1 MKSFILISAFIVAA
15 SATVSAKTST
25 TKVLANGYPYSQVPF
40 TNVNLAHNSFWGAR
54 LQAAREVT
62 VPLAFSKCESEHRYK
77 NFDMAAYTLGTI
89 TLTYNPE
96 TAEASWSKLK
106 MNEGI
111 MKTQWN
117 DNVYRIILKT
127 RLKSGVVEYQFEE
140 I

>member
-1 MKSFILISAFIVAA
+1 MNLTPSLHPGAIHECKSCAQLFF
-15 SATVSAKTST
+15 
-25 TKVLANGYPYSQVPF
+25 G
-40 TNVNLAHNSFWGAR
+40 GAR
-54 LQAAREVT
+54 LLAAREVT
-62 VPLAFSKCESEHRYK
+62 VLLAFSKCESEHRYK

>member
-1 MKSFILISAFIVAA
+1 MDNDTKPSADD
-15 SATVSAKTST
+15 SSKTDKT
-25 TKVLANGYPYSQVPF
+25 TEITLMCY
-40 TNVNLAHNSFWGAR
+40 GAPR
-54 LQAAREVT
+54 LQKKGSIA
-62 VPLAFSKCESEHRYK
+62 LA
-77 NFDMAAYTLGTI
+77 DGTI

-127 RLKSGVVEYQFEE
+127 RLKSGVVEYNLN
-140 I
+140 